1 MQSFALSKSRV
12 GRTSLT
18 FRILNVVLIVVFLG
32 GGASRT
38 DVQSL
43 VFLRPLALLVMAYG
57 LFKIRLDDVRRF
69 PVAFALLGSAVL
81 LTVLHLVPLPP
92 ALWTALPGRG
102 LIAEIDHASGI
113 GPVWRPLT
121 MVPAMTR
128 NALYSLTVPI
138 AVLLLAVR
146 LDDRER
152 AMLVPVFILFGVAS
166 GLLGL
171 LQIAGNHNG
180 PLFLYAQTTMGT
192 ANGLFANRNHNG
204 VLLAC
209 TFPLLAAYAIGRS
222 TARNGQLTLWLAGA
236 VTILLVALVLVV
248 GSRAGLLCT
257 ILAILLSPLL
267 ALDRL
272 AKVPRATRRLAML
285 IYAGG
290 CAGLVMLGLIF
301 AIAARAE
308 SLRRL
313 LASDANGDR
322 RLQVWEPVLVMIR
335 QYFPFGSGIGSYIKV
350 FQANEPRDVLTRNY
364 SNHAHNDWL
373 EVAMTAG
380 LPGLAILLFV
390 VSAVVIL
397 GSTAWR
403 RGGPANPLLA
413 RTATIVLL
421 LLGLASIGDYPLRVP
436 SMMAFFIMALL
447 WLEARPAAEQ
457 PPVSDERDRRRRK
470 R

>member
-1 MQSFALSKSRV
+1 M
-12 GRTSLT
+12 
-18 FRILNVVLIVVFLG
+18 IVVFLG

-43 VFLRPLALLVMAYG
+43 ALLRPLALLVMAYS
-57 LFKIRLDDVRRF
+57 LFKMRLDDVRRF

-92 ALWTALPGRG
+92 ALWTALPGRD
-102 LIAEIDHASGI
+102 LIAEIDRASGI
-113 GPVWRPLT
+113 GAIWRPLT

-128 NALYSLTVPI
+128 NALYSLTVPM

-171 LQIAGNHNG
+171 VQVAGNTG
-180 PLFLYAQTTMGT
+180 LPFLYAQTTMGT
-192 ANGLFANRNHNG
+192 ANGLFANRNHGG

-209 TFPLLAAYAIGRS
+209 MLPLLAAYAIGRS
-222 TARNGQLTLWLAGA
+222 NSRDGQRTLWLVCAI
-236 VTILLVALVLVV
+236 TIFLVALVLVI

-257 ILAILLSPLL
+257 LLAILLSPFL

-272 AKVPRATRRLAML
+272 VGAPRATRRLAML
-285 IYAGG
+285 VYAGG
-290 CAGLVMLGLIF
+290 CACLVLLGLIF
-301 AIAARAE
+301 VLAARAE

-313 LASDANGDR
+313 LASDATGDR
-322 RLQVWEPVLVMIR
+322 RLQVWEPVIAMTR

-350 FQANEPRDVLTRNY
+350 FQANEPRDVLTLNY

-373 EVAMTAG
+373 EVGMTAG
-380 LPGLAILLFV
+380 LPGLAILLATV
-390 VSAVVIL
+390 TAVVIL
-397 GSTAWR
+397 GWRAWR
-403 RGGPANPLLA
+403 RGGQPNPLLA

-436 SMMAFFIMALL
+436 SMMAFFVIAFL
-447 WLEARPAAEQ
+447 WLEARPAPEQ
-457 PPVSDERDRRRRK
+457 ASDGDEHRRRCR
-470 R
+470 RR